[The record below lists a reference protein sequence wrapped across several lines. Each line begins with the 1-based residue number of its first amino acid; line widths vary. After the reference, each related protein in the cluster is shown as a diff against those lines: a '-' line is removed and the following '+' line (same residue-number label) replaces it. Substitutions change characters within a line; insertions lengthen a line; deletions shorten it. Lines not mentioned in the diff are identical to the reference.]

1 MLLAKH
7 DYSLYLLPKKKMRIP
22 FDLSFSFFSAS
33 ILRFEMYF
41 LKPNNY
47 SSKPLKKKRESIEM
61 TPRTDNEN
69 IFIPP
74 CRISHSFKEEKKK
87 EEFKI
92 QRERIPF

>member
-1 MLLAKH
+1 
-7 DYSLYLLPKKKMRIP
+7 MRIP

-47 SSKPLKKKRESIEM
+47 SSKPLKKKGGSIEM

-74 CRISHSFKEEKKK
+74 CRIKEEKKK
-87 EEFKI
+87 KNLKFKEREFLF
-92 QRERIPF
+92 EAGE